1 MLSLIIGLFVLGLV
15 FFFFELIVPGGILGM
30 IGALA
35 MLGGCVLAFVEY
47 GAGGGMLTFMIF
59 SVLAVACLVLELKIL
74 PRTRLGGSLFLD
86 DAISGTSQKPAGER
100 ELIGLECE
108 ALTTLSPTGLV
119 KIEGK
124 QYEAFSQSGLVNR
137 GARLKVVDVDNF
149 RVKVSKL

>member
-59 SVLAVACLVLELKIL
+59 AVLAVACLVLELKLL
-74 PRTRLGGSLFLD
+74 PKMRLGGGLFLEKS
-86 DAISGTSQKPAGER
+86 ISGTSQKPAGER
-100 ELIGLECE
+100 DLIGKECE

-119 KIEGK
+119 RIDGK
-124 QYEAFSQSGLVNR
+124 QYEAFSQSGLVDR
-137 GARLKVVDVDNF
+137 GTRMKVVDVDNF
-149 RVKVSKL
+149 RVKVNKL